1 MRYGWIVATKTI
13 SWFSRIPLLHF
24 CVYYLQCF
32 LRGLPHLC
40 RYMPAPK
47 DARRQIPDPDNE
59 PDLSAISR
67 LYPVPTFS
75 TVSIS
80 SMTTTTTT
88 TTAPA
93 PVQHPSDVQQEQNQ
107 ASHDSSTMVSPPV
120 LPQTDGVG
128 TGEKKGM
135 DRAAALAEINDLR
148 ARLASKIPSSSS
160 SSNAEDGLPPAKR
173 LALSSP
179 VLATGSVGQI
189 PVSQLLPMPQAF
201 PSRLGVSDIESMLQT
216 NAIINVMRTQQEE
229 QKAIQEIQVQQKL
242 QELCTRHKLQ
252 EIQQQHQLQE
262 MNAQQ
267 TIQKLQIQQ
276 QLKEFQKQQALE
288 ELQKIK
294 AQMKLQGLQEGL
306 PLGPSI
312 STTTTTTTTNTP
324 TLSGGMSFSPT
335 GGPAGLSNSTIAE
348 FLRSKKRFE

>member
-1 MRYGWIVATKTI
+1 
-13 SWFSRIPLLHF
+13 
-24 CVYYLQCF
+24 
-32 LRGLPHLC
+32 
-40 RYMPAPK
+40 MPAPK
-47 DARRQIPDPDNE
+47 DARRQIPDPENE

-67 LYPVPTFS
+67 QYPVPASS
-75 TVSIS
+75 TVSVS
-80 SMTTTTTT
+80 SMVTSTSIP
-88 TTAPA
+88 TAG
-93 PVQHPSDVQQEQNQ
+93 QHSSGVHSQQENNQ
-107 ASHDSSTMVSPPV
+107 VSNDRSAMVSPPV
-120 LPQTDGVG
+120 LLPTNGVESC
-128 TGEKKGM
+128 EKKGM

-160 SSNAEDGLPPAKR
+160 SFSKSEDGLPPAKR

-201 PSRLGVSDIESMLQT
+201 PSRRGVSDIESMLQT

-242 QELCTRHKLQ
+242 QELCTRQKLQ

-262 MNAQQ
+262 MKAQQ

-294 AQMKLQGLQEGL
+294 AQMKLQGLEGGL
-306 PLGPSI
+306 LSGS
-312 STTTTTTTTNTP
+312 SASTATTGNTTTTP
-324 TLSGGMSFSPT
+324 SLFGGMSFSS
-335 GGPAGLSNSTIAE
+335 AGSSGFSNSAIAE
-348 FLRSKKRFE
+348 FLKSKKRFV